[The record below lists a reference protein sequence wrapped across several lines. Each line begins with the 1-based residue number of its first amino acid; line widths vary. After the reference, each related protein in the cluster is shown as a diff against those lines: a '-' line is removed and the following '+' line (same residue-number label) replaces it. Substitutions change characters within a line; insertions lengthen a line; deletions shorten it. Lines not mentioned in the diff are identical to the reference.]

1 MANLFDK
8 AKNNGTKPAA
18 KASSKTEV
26 VVNDKNLEKNLR
38 QLANVNS
45 QIDALNATAADLT
58 GQIKPRIIEEFV
70 KVYSKDKKYPG
81 SFNLKAGLSS
91 LMVVPTDKYLTI
103 DKDRAE
109 ALQSQYGAEI
119 VEEKD
124 TYIMDN
130 AMIEKYGD
138 VISKLIMNCKDI
150 SAEDKDKL
158 IRVETKISVRKGTI
172 KEVFEKFPKE
182 AAKNLAGIVE
192 DIQPVFQ
199 MKNVKGE

>member
-8 AKNNGTKPAA
+8 AKNNGTKPAS
-18 KASSKTEV
+18 KSSSKTEV
-26 VVNDKNLEKNLR
+26 IVNDKVLEKNLR
-38 QLANVNS
+38 LLANVNS
-45 QIDALNATAADLT
+45 EIDALTATAADLT

-70 KVYSKDKKYPG
+70 KVYNQDKKYPG
-81 SFNLKAGLSS
+81 SFNLKAGSSS

-109 ALQSQYGAEI
+109 SLQSQYGTEI

-138 VISKLIMNCKDI
+138 IISKLITNCKDI
-150 SAEDKDKL
+150 ATEDKEKL

-172 KEVFEKFPKE
+172 KEVFEKFPK
-182 AAKNLAGIVE
+182 AANKNLAGLVE